1 MNPDH
6 KTSKGTKHELVCTG
20 VFWQGRL
27 FKVVKV
33 IFPGAD
39 LHEALPL
46 VSYLSESPVARD
58 EVENSLRP
66 V

>member
-6 KTSKGTKHELVCTG
+6 KTSKGTKDERVCTG
-20 VFWQGRL
+20 VFWQGSL

-46 VSYLSESPVARD
+46 VSYLSESPVTRD

>member
-1 MNPDH
+1 MNTDH
-6 KTSKGTKHELVCTG
+6 KTSKGAKDELACTG

-39 LHEALPL
+39 LHGALPL

>member
-1 MNPDH
+1 M
-6 KTSKGTKHELVCTG
+6 
-20 VFWQGRL
+20 FWQGRL

-46 VSYLSESPVARD
+46 VSYLSESPVTRD